1 MSCSLASLF
10 LSSEISLSSLIIDFT
25 ITQIST
31 EKGNYILKLY
41 FQIK

>member
-10 LSSEISLSSLIIDFT
+10 LSSEISLSSLTIDFT

-31 EKGNYILKLY
+31 EKSNYILKLY